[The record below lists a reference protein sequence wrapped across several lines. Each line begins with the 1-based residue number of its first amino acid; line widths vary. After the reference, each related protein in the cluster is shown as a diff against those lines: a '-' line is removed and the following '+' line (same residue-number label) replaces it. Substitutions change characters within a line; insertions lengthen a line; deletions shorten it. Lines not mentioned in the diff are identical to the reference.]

1 MIQCISCNQYD
12 LKCIVWWVWSNVY
25 RVIRLHI
32 NFKSLKCSL
41 KILSS
46 QLKKIKWKRFSFQE
60 SSFFENPEPK
70 PRVEV
75 GKLNPESI
83 FKPSPSEE
91 RFEIKVGKID
101 TSNLFRPVDP
111 EEPIGQ
117 PLISVGKLNPARNP
131 FREPSPEEK
140 PRVKVGK
147 IKPKQF
153 LPDSPIDDKP
163 ELVVG
168 KLNPE
173 NIFPLSPSQ
182 SEEVKFYKPT
192 VQPKKMK
199 VEQVFPLLMQEE
211 PRIQVKISVFKINRF
226 SLHL

>member
-1 MIQCISCNQYD
+1 MEF
-12 LKCIVWWVWSNVY
+12 L
-25 RVIRLHI
+25 
-32 NFKSLKCSL
+32 KSL
-41 KILSS
+41 SS
-46 QLKKIKWKRFSFQE
+46 PFFKIKWNRFSFQE
-60 SSFFENPEPK
+60 SSLFENPEPK

-83 FKPSPSEE
+83 FKPSPPSEE
-91 RFEIKVGKID
+91 KFEIKIGKID
-101 TSNLFRPVDP
+101 TSNLFRAVDP
-111 EEPIGQ
+111 VEPIVQ

-131 FREPSPEEK
+131 FREPSPEDK

-173 NIFPLSPSQ
+173 NIFPLSPSH

-211 PRIQVKISVFKINRF
+211 PRIQVNISVFIITRF
-226 SLHL
+226 RLHF